1 VIALF
6 RALVL
11 GHIRG
16 NRLRTF
22 VTLFAVALG
31 VGIALAIDLANAT
44 AVASFA
50 SSVNVISNHVNL
62 QVTGVGRGFDDRTLL
77 AVNRVAGV
85 RYASPAIGDSL
96 VVGAGA
102 HAAGEI
108 LSVIGVDL
116 LRPLPADDTGRIAT
130 PGAIARAGAVDPWVL
145 VNGHGAL
152 VSARVARTYGWH
164 VGSAMHALAGDR
176 PVTLVVASII
186 AENTPGVDSSVVF
199 VDIAT
204 AQEVF
209 EKIGRLDRIDL
220 VVDAAHVGAVAAAV
234 GRVIPPGTRAIEPR
248 VQTGEIQR
256 MLRSFTLNL
265 AAFSYIT
272 LLVGMFLIY
281 NTLAIS
287 VAQRRSE
294 IGTLRALGA
303 RRREIFGVFVAEGAL
318 FGIIGS
324 LVGVGIGT
332 LLAHASVAAVSQTMD
347 TLYVASHADRVLFD
361 PLLIAKAFVIGVCV
375 AMLSAVAPALEAAS
389 TAPAVA
395 MRAAGF
401 EARRK
406 GLTVRL
412 PIAGFVLLLAAWLC
426 ALAPAIDDI
435 PVFGYVSGLL
445 IVAGSS
451 LFAPLFVRTLA
462 RLGKKLFSSHAPA
475 GRLAAANFGASPIR
489 NGVAVASLV
498 IAVAMMVAIAMLIG
512 SFRTTVIAWANDTLK
527 ADLFVR
533 PEGLQDASFS
543 SHFSPNVAAKIRA
556 LPDVAAIDT
565 FRGITIPF
573 RGRITTL
580 GAANFSSFER
590 RNKLRLIGNVHPET
604 LARELPGSTN
614 VVISDPFAVRFA
626 MRSGDRFT
634 LDTPSGPVT
643 FTVVAVYNDYT
654 SDGGVILLDEATFR
668 RLYHDDAV
676 NSIAVY
682 ARAGTDLAA
691 LRAAIGHR
699 LAPLAVNVATNKEL
713 RARVITVFNR
723 TFAITY
729 ALYIIAIA
737 VAVLGVVS
745 TLFALVLERRR
756 EIGLLRYLGLRTGQV
771 RRMVYY
777 EAAFLGVLGGCGGVV
792 VGIALSLLLI
802 YVINRQAFGW
812 LIELQVPYIFFI
824 EAIAM
829 VVIAALIAGIYPANI
844 AARIRTADA
853 VRSE

>member
-1 VIALF
+1 MIALF

-11 GHIRG
+11 GHIRN

-50 SSVNVISNHVNL
+50 SSVNVVSNHVNV
-62 QVTGVGRGFDDRTLL
+62 QVTGVGRGFADRTLL
-77 AVNRVAGV
+77 RVNGVAGV
-85 RYASPAIGDSL
+85 RYASPAIQDSI
-96 VVGAGA
+96 VVGVGPQTP
-102 HAAGEI
+102 GDI

-116 LRPLPADDTGRIAT
+116 LRPLPTEDAGRVAT
-130 PGAIARAGAVDPWVL
+130 PGALAGAVDPWLL

-152 VSARVARTYGWH
+152 VSERVAHTYGWR
-164 VGSAMHALAGDR
+164 VGSVMSALAGDR
-176 PVTLVVASII
+176 RVTLTVASII
-186 AENTPGVDSSVVF
+186 PADTPGVDSGVVF

-204 AQEVF
+204 AQEIF
-209 EKIGRLDRIDL
+209 ARIGLLDRIDI
-220 VVDAAHVGAVAAAV
+220 VADPAALGSVIAGVK
-234 GRVIPPGTRAIEPR
+234 RVIPAGTRAVEPR
-248 VQTGEIQR
+248 VQTGEIER
-256 MLRSFTLNL
+256 MLRSFALNL

-303 RRREIFGVFVAEGAL
+303 RRVEIFGTFVAEGAL
-318 FGIIGS
+318 FGVIGS
-324 LVGVGIGT
+324 LAGLGIGA
-332 LLAHASVAAVSQTMD
+332 LLAHASVAAVSQTVD
-347 TLYVASHADRVLFD
+347 TLYVASHADHVIFEPVL
-361 PLLIAKAFVIGVCV
+361 IVKAFVIGVTV
-375 AMLSAVAPALEAAS
+375 ALISAVVPALEAAS

-401 EARRK
+401 EQRRK
-406 GLTVRL
+406 GLGRNLV
-412 PIAGFVLLLAAWLC
+412 IAGTCLLLLAWLC
-426 ALAPAIDDI
+426 SRAPAIDDI
-435 PVFGYVSGLL
+435 PVFGYLSGLL

-451 LFAPLFVRTLA
+451 LFAPVMVRLA
-462 RLGKKLFSSHAPA
+462 SRLGKMVLARRAPA
-475 GRLAAANFGASPIR
+475 GLLAAANFGASPIR

-512 SFRTTVIAWANDTLK
+512 SFRTTVVAWANDTLK

-543 SHFSPNVAAKIRA
+543 SHFSPNVASAIA
-556 LPDVAAIDT
+556 GIPGVAAIDT

-573 RGRITTL
+573 RGRLTTL
-580 GAANFSSFER
+580 GATNFSSFRR
-590 RNKLRLIGNVHPET
+590 RNKLRLIGDVSPQE
-604 LARELPGSTN
+604 LARDLPGSTN
-614 VVISDPFAVRFA
+614 VAISDPFAVRFGLG
-626 MRSGDRFT
+626 RGDRFS
-634 LDTPSGPVT
+634 LDTPAGPVT
-643 FTVVAVYNDYT
+643 FTVAAVYNDYT
-654 SDGGVILLDEATFR
+654 SDGGVILLDSATFK
-668 RLYHDDAV
+668 RLYHDDAI

-682 ARAGTDLAA
+682 TQPDVDIAV
-691 LRAAIGHR
+691 LRARIIR
-699 LAPLAVNVATNKEL
+699 RVAPLAVNVATNAEL

-729 ALYIIAIA
+729 ALYIISIA

-756 EIGLLRYLGLRTGQV
+756 EIGLLRYLGLRTSQV

-792 VGIALSLLLI
+792 VGVALSLLLI

-812 LIELQVPYIFFI
+812 LIELQIPYAFFFQ
-824 EAIAM
+824 AIGM
-829 VVIAALIAGIYPANI
+829 IVLAALVAGIYPAGV

-853 VRSE
+853 VRAE